1 MTHPA
6 ASRLSVTPVWWR
18 VPAWA
23 AVIALTVYSTHG
35 VGNRISA
42 GVLMTVSVV
51 ALQLIAVTPLF
62 GRRVLLFVATAT
74 GLAACYFAH
83 NGAAEVP
90 VFLAASRAPDAL
102 DGAALRWFVV
112 VDTIAV
118 GVTIGILANSIPA
131 VLAGAGIPL
140 LVQRALDHRELVR
153 ERDRAQALLAEVQA
167 GREAETQAA
176 ALRERGRIARE
187 MHDVLAH
194 SLAGLSVQLQAARAV
209 AARAAVDDAVLDPLD
224 KAADLARAGLAEARA
239 AVGALRDPVGL
250 GLDALAALVER
261 HPGTATL
268 AVDGPAATVSPE
280 AGHAVYRAVQESLTN
295 AARYAPGSPVTVA
308 LRWRPETLEV
318 AVTDTGPAPDRDVV
332 SDACGANRRAWNAVP
347 PSEACEDGE
356 QRVSDQGTGLGLA
369 GMAERIRR
377 VGGSLQAGPDGA
389 GWRVALSVPASRD
402 GRDGR

>member
-1 MTHPA
+1 MTQS
-6 ASRLSVTPVWWR
+6 ASRQSFTPPWWR
-18 VPAWA
+18 VTAWVA
-23 AVIALTVYSTHG
+23 LIALTVYSTQG

-42 GVLMTVSVV
+42 GVLMSVSII
-51 ALQLIAVTPLF
+51 ALQLLGSVPLVGRWLAPQASLGRRWPAPQASLG
-62 GRRVLLFVATAT
+62 GRRVLLFVATAA

-90 VFLAASRAPDAL
+90 VFLAAARAPDAL

-112 VDTIAV
+112 LDTVAV
-118 GVTIGILANSIPA
+118 GVTIGIIANSIPA

-140 LVQRALDHRELVR
+140 LVQRSLDHRELVR

-209 AARAAVDDAVLDPLD
+209 ATRADVGDTVLDPLD
-224 KAADLARAGLAEARA
+224 KAAELARAGLAEARA

-250 GLDALAALVER
+250 GLDALPALVDR

-268 AVDGPAATVSPE
+268 TLDGPAATVSPE

-295 AARYAPGSPVTVA
+295 AARYAPGSPVTVT
-308 LRWRPETLEV
+308 LCWRPETLEIVV
-318 AVTDTGPAPDRDVV
+318 ADTGPAPDRDVV
-332 SDACGANRRAWNAVP
+332 TG
-347 PSEACEDGE
+347 
-356 QRVSDQGTGLGLA
+356 QGTGLGLA
-369 GMAERIRR
+369 GMAERIQQ
-377 VGGSLQAGPDGA
+377 VGGNLRAGPDGI
-389 GWRVALSVPASRD
+389 GWRVTLTVPASCDPIARP
-402 GRDGR
+402 